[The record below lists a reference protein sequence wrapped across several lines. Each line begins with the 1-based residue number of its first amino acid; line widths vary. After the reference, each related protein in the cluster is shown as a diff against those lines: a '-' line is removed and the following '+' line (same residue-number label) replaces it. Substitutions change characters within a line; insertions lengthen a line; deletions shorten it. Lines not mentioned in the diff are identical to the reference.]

1 MAGVSW
7 PSRWSSRAR
16 THPSRRKISVL
27 LCFPVPP
34 SFHSHPFLPPPPTPS
49 VSFAGE
55 RARTQKLT
63 KAWLAGGHGN
73 ATRRWADP
81 ARIRRYETFFGGDVN
96 AEVIKVSK
104 EDRIVAIK
112 LTTGEAQRGK
122 ASFTA
127 DTGLPPAAC
136 PRVLPP
142 QHADASARR
151 FANDQV
157 VSAARHGAPLMRAW
171 RAVCCTGCHCASI

>member
-1 MAGVSW
+1 M
-7 PSRWSSRAR
+7 
-16 THPSRRKISVL
+16 L
-27 LCFPVPP
+27 LSFHVPP
-34 SFHSHPFLPPPPTPS
+34 SIHSHSFLPPPRPPP

-55 RARTQKLT
+55 RARTRRLT
-63 KAWLAGGHGN
+63 KAWSAGGHAN
-73 ATRRWADP
+73 ATHRWADP

-127 DTGLPPAAC
+127 DTGLPLAAC
-136 PRVLPP
+136 PRVLPR
-142 QHADASARR
+142 QHA
-151 FANDQV
+151 
-157 VSAARHGAPLMRAW
+157 
-171 RAVCCTGCHCASI
+171 